1 MDANEYKIIKIINY
15 GLSAVT
21 YKIKIKNKYYAL
33 RREKIL
39 DSEFNSIIYKN
50 LESDNLTD
58 LFNKTSNSLIKNI
71 YFNKFINTLNIDH
84 FLILYNYKLGKTNF
98 KFPLRDLNDQLN
110 KKHYNEL
117 NKSNIFINN
126 SDNYMHT
133 DISVK
138 NICYKNINKKY

>member
-58 LFNKTSNSLIKNI
+58 LFNKT
-71 YFNKFINTLNIDH
+71 
-84 FLILYNYKLGKTNF
+84 
-98 KFPLRDLNDQLN
+98 
-110 KKHYNEL
+110 
-117 NKSNIFINN
+117 
-126 SDNYMHT
+126 
-133 DISVK
+133 
-138 NICYKNINKKY
+138 